1 MCVLYVQAHDH
12 SNNISNKFIKDLAK
26 GPLSGV
32 NTNSGYYVNGFKFH
46 TIGYGGTKET
56 MNSGVC
62 IKGINYSIDESDYYG
77 RLVEVVQVE
86 YPGLPF
92 KRTIL
97 FNCEWFDPTTV
108 GMKVHSQYKLVEVNH
123 KRRFNRYEPF
133 VLAISEVEV
142 PAPFQEEITDNHD
155 LMQIDEDPSHLND
168 PNGGVV
174 ELDGEHGDNEDELE
188 LEEETDESS
197 RGSVI
202 GDSDNGGSRTGRIRG
217 GGQGISVTPS
227 SSSSSSSAVP
237 SPVAP
242 PPTVVSPPIVAP
254 VSTGSP
260 TGLLISSPSDST
272 VPPTSSSVEGSSIGP
287 DLPIVHV
294 EDGRLIPSHKC
305 STTMKTIFMQRIY
318 PEGYTWKN
326 IPNEYKESYF
336 EEFKPACIHEDK
348 WRIWEAYWDRP
359 EVKAKSEQQ
368 RKNRMSEVVG
378 PGTRCSRHTGGSR
391 SAIEHYHKLRNELQ
405 KEPNLFECFEH
416 MHKKK
421 NGAFVDE
428 RSKKIVEEIQARHD
442 AATQEVEGSTEPPVV
457 NMSQLYV
464 DVVGTKASS
473 FIKDNSYSSS
483 ATSQFHQD
491 TMKEMLDTMRVE
503 MEAQME
509 AKLQA
514 ERTQMQTQMQAQI
527 ASLMDELRR
536 NGIIPNL
543 QLLIPSE
550 VEKLGRGGMDNGH
563 KRPTTTSR
571 PRSASREPKQFAESH
586 DLAE

>member
-26 GPLSGV
+26 GPLRGV

-46 TIGYGGTKET
+46 TIGYGGTKEI

-86 YPGLPF
+86 YPGLPV

-188 LEEETDESS
+188 LEEETDDSS

-202 GDSDNGGSRTGRIRG
+202 GDSDNVGSRTGRIRG

-227 SSSSSSSAVP
+227 SSSSSSFAVP

-336 EEFKPACIHEDK
+336 EEFKKFYK
-348 WRIWEAYWDRP
+348 WDASIDRHVRKAFLAQAAIRP

-391 SAIEHYHKLRNELQ
+391 YAIEHYHKLRNELQ

-442 AATQEVEGSTEPPVV
+442 AATQEVEGSIEPPVI
-457 NMSQLYV
+457 NMSQLC
-464 DVVGTKASS
+464 
-473 FIKDNSYSSS
+473 SSS

-509 AKLQA
+509 AKLQD

-527 ASLMDELRR
+527 ANR
-536 NGIIPNL
+536 
-543 QLLIPSE
+543 SE
-550 VEKLGRGGMDNGH
+550 VKKLGRGGMDNGH
-563 KRPTTTSR
+563 KRPATTSR
-571 PRSASREPKQFAESH
+571 PRSASREPEQFAESH